1 MSVHK
6 KLPVLIKGD
15 GEMKNIKG
23 IISLVICIALALSM
37 TLTSQAATI
46 ASLVAAV
53 GTDVDRTVQVTV
65 NYNSPEEAQES
76 TLLVVK
82 KGVSIVTAKQ
92 EEIHYID
99 QKKVNGNSVTYYLKL
114 AQNDRIGQYDL
125 YVGGTKV
132 DAPAKTEINF
142 DMDSTTTIKFVNE
155 DGVEIASPI
164 MVSSEIGAT
173 INLGSYV
180 PETITYQTSIYA
192 KDESNPQTFVAESST
207 NYLTITYTYLSEKR
221 EQIRHNGVSY
231 DIVTDNLIYNG
242 DMSELLSDGSYTQVA
257 SWQGGYVNSVHNPLS
272 DRPYLSEGGGWRSTA
287 NHHFI
292 ITAATDTEMAYVT
305 TPALSTMENNE
316 QYPFKSDAS
325 EPYMASVLTSWMMDS
340 EDSGSYLKA
349 ESGKKY
355 YMSFE
360 MKATSTANVENVVGF
375 TAVSANGDAYKN
387 KIPGT
392 NGDITTL
399 TSVLDGGIGRGR
411 YTTTANNWVTVD
423 TVATAKS
430 NGYFMFQLGWAHE
443 WGQVSLRNFE
453 IYEIEPSA
461 TNKEITVTYTINGQ
475 KVDERTETIDTSS
488 VTRATFEEYYYRKNG
503 TNTLYYAP
511 EQRISEDSVV
521 EMTLLENWGNY
532 EVGDTISTDT
542 AVYRVVSGNI
552 VPNGDF
558 AHGMNGW
565 YSRANT
571 TPPETYSVTTTDKP
585 TGVKRAALS
594 TGAGNNESTNS
605 IKQAWDI
612 EKGET
617 YYYSLWVKAGDQW
630 HGMGQSASP
639 TTESQDLVANGGFGT
654 SGSWSQKSGIF
665 TATNEYLVF
674 FEGWATVGVAEVE
687 VYKIEE
693 DASQAA
699 TTTVKFVASDDK
711 TELQASVEIAG
722 IIGSVIDLTDISLVP
737 ETIIYNGEI
746 YSKDATNAAS
756 YTVKSSADVVEVT
769 YSRDSVKT
777 IEPVS
782 AVVIGD
788 NLPILPMVLKAKT
801 GAGMDTTVKVKEW
814 DLSGLKTGTNT
825 IYGIAEDT
833 EVKAMAT
840 VTVLESTF
848 ELEDAASTTNGSGN
862 ILTFPV
868 SLKNEF
874 YVEFDFKSTNI
885 TNNWIYISKDG
896 ALWGAGQIGIGTN
909 NDDTGAL
916 KAQPNDVEL
925 TKLSTGTVYRM
936 LVKGNASTDTYDLTV
951 YNTETGEKIA
961 FAEKRGFRTASDAI
975 NSINLCTN
983 GGGAYT
989 LSNIKVNAAES
1000 DVETY
1005 TVRVVCGNT
1014 ELDEFTGITTPDSK
1028 KGYNSQVV
1036 YPNTRVPHYEGY
1048 VFKNK
1053 TVSGSTVTLNYEET
1067 TEGNFFDNVANDTK
1081 FVSLNMLGAHDAF
1094 TASIASGSNAKLDAA
1109 GYLQGDAGTNAA
1121 IPSSRLSSVSTSTVN
1136 MSRAQSQDA
1145 LELLSSGVRYFDIRL
1160 SRSDTSAQKGWLFPT
1175 TIPHTNSVFY
1185 TTHGLLSD
1193 EFKPIAYTIA
1203 QWAKEHPG
1211 EIIVLDF
1218 QEMWDA
1224 TSSIGSSGDSIAQSW
1239 RDLNSL
1245 LDETGINAFV
1255 KLDNNSDLSKVTY
1268 GELTENG
1275 TKAGIV
1281 LFGRAVATNDNIG
1294 KFILRGTTSTAFD
1307 GKMYSNY
1314 DKGGASVSASSL
1326 DATYINAQV
1335 NHAYTESGT
1344 VNEMYRVMQAISS
1357 TTNLINKAAADN
1369 TFIAG
1374 AVKTNPIWLTTLPV
1388 IMVNDATVNTRDLV
1402 DILKSCNV
1410 PVDVTLNFSIGGEV
1424 VDNGTTKMMVGTLF
1438 TGGVAGAVYSGA
1450 NGNYAVT
1457 ESLTGE
1463 IPVPYNGSIT
1473 LSVEKQLTG
1482 YNVTIDGKTTV
1493 EYEQVTL
1500 PASGVAYFNVETSEI
1515 YKPAETITLTGDVV
1529 LISFNSLGLTMIDGA
1544 QVRIGS
1550 GVDNEGKVDA
1560 ESGLRFITI
1569 VERADTIAALMGTV
1583 EMEMGV
1589 EVTAEKS
1596 SEPPVVI
1603 KAQKWQVEDTVF
1615 TSAITDLAETNYNRR
1630 FTATPYIK
1638 IGEKVFYGESVTR
1651 SVYQVA
1657 AGLLIKGDLDDSYK
1671 DENNEMT
1678 EILIKVLNAYVN
1690 QTGVRLTLSD
1700 ATESAQLTARTEEE
1714 RIGAY
1719 TGDAFFTVGETSYSE
1734 GKYTVTLTA
1743 IGKAKIDV
1751 DLFNEYVRINNN
1763 NSLVSPVTT
1772 ITDNGDGTYTLVFD
1786 YANIKK

>member
-99 QKKVNGNSVTYYLKL
+99 QKKVDGNSVTYYLKL

-142 DMDSTTTIKFVNE
+142 DMDSTTTIKFIKE

-192 KDESNPQTFVAESST
+192 KDTSNPSTFVAESST

-257 SWQGGYVNSVHNPLS
+257 SWQGGYVNGSHKPLS
-272 DRPYLSEGGGWRSTA
+272 DRPYLSEGGGWRSTT

-292 ITAATDTEMAYVT
+292 INAATDTEMAYVT

-316 QYPFKSDAS
+316 QYPFKSDAN
-325 EPYMASVLTSWMMDS
+325 EAYMASVLTSWMMDS

-349 ESGKKY
+349 ESGKVY

-360 MKATSTANVENVVGF
+360 MKATSTANVDNVVGF
-375 TAVSANGDAYKN
+375 TAVSANGDSYKN

-399 TSVLDGGIGRGR
+399 TSVLDKGIGRGR
-411 YTTTANNWVTVD
+411 YITTANNWVTVD

-430 NGYFMFQLGWAHE
+430 DGYFMFQLGWAHE

-475 KVDERTETIDTSS
+475 KVEESTETIDTSS

-521 EMTLLENWGNY
+521 EMTLLENQGNY
-532 EVGDTISTDT
+532 KEGDTISTDT

-585 TGVKRAALS
+585 TGTARAALS
-594 TGAGNNESTNS
+594 TGAGGATSTNS
-605 IKQAWDI
+605 IRQAWDI

-617 YYYSLWVKAGDQW
+617 YYYSLWVKAGDEW
-630 HGMGQSASP
+630 HGLGQSASP

-674 FEGWATVGVAEVE
+674 FEGWGSVGVAEVE

-711 TELQASVEIAG
+711 KELQASVEIAG

-777 IEPVS
+777 IEPAS

-788 NLPILPMVLKAKT
+788 NLPVLPMVLNAKT

-833 EVKAMAT
+833 EVKPTAT

-848 ELEDAASTTNGSGN
+848 ELENAESTTNGAGN
-862 ILTFPV
+862 VLNFPV

-885 TNNWIYISKDG
+885 KNNWIYISKDG

-936 LVKGNASTDTYDLTV
+936 LVRGDASKDTYDLTV
-951 YNTETGEKIA
+951 YNTETSEEIVSVTG
-961 FAEKRGFRTASDAI
+961 RGFRTASDAI

-989 LSNIKVNAAES
+989 LSNIKVNASKS

-1005 TVRVVCGNT
+1005 TVKVVCGNA
-1014 ELDEFTGITTPDSK
+1014 ELDEFTAITTPDSK
-1028 KGYNSQVV
+1028 KGYNNQVV
-1036 YPNTRVPHYEGY
+1036 YPDTRVPHYEGY

-1053 TVSGSTVTLNYEET
+1053 TVSGSTVTLNYEEA

-1094 TASIASGSNAKLDAA
+1094 TAGISTSSAKYDAA
-1109 GYLQGDAGTNAA
+1109 GILQGDSGSKAAVPGLFGSATTSVNA
-1121 IPSSRLSSVSTSTVN
+1121 
-1136 MSRAQSQDA
+1136 SRAQTQDA
-1145 LELLSSGVRYFDIRL
+1145 LELLNSGVRYFDIRL
-1160 SRSDTSAQKGWLFPT
+1160 SRSDKTARAGFLNMT
-1175 TIPHTNSVFY
+1175 TIQHTNSVFY
-1185 TTHGLLSD
+1185 TTHGMLSD

-1203 QWAKEHPG
+1203 QWATEHPG

-1224 TSSIGSSGDSIAQSW
+1224 TSSTGTNGDSVAQSW
-1239 RDLNSL
+1239 RDLNAIL
-1245 LDETGINAFV
+1245 EETGINAFV
-1255 KLDNNSDLSKVTY
+1255 KLDNNSDLSQVTY
-1268 GELTENG
+1268 GNLTENG

-1314 DKGGASVSASSL
+1314 DKGGASVSSSAL
-1326 DATYINAQV
+1326 NLTYINAQV

-1344 VNEMYRVMQAISS
+1344 VTNMYRVMQAISS
-1357 TTNLINKAAADN
+1357 SANLINKAGADN
-1369 TFIAG
+1369 TFIAN
-1374 AVKTNPIWLTTLPV
+1374 AVKTNPTYLTTLPV
-1388 IMVNDATVNTRDLV
+1388 IMVNDATVNTGDLLTT
-1402 DILKSCNV
+1402 LKSCNE

-1424 VDNGTTKMMVGTLF
+1424 VDSGTTKMMVGTLF
-1438 TGGVAGAVYSGA
+1438 TGGVTGAVYSGA
-1450 NGNYAVT
+1450 NGDYTVI

-1473 LSVEKQLTG
+1473 LNVEKKLTG

-1493 EYEQVTL
+1493 EYEQFTL
-1500 PASGVAYFNVETSEI
+1500 PASGVAYFNVGTNEI
-1515 YKPAETITLTGDVV
+1515 YKPAETITLTGDIV
-1529 LISFNSLGLTMIDGA
+1529 LISFNSLGLNMVDGA

-1550 GVDNEGKVDA
+1550 GVDNEGKIDA

-1569 VERADTIAALMGTV
+1569 VEHTDTIAALMGTV

-1596 SEPPVVI
+1596 SDPPVVI

-1657 AGLLIKGDLDDSYK
+1657 AGLLMRGDVDDSYE

-1678 EILIKVLNAYVN
+1678 EILVKVLNAYVN

-1700 ATESAQLTARTEEE
+1700 ATESAQLTARTEEG

-1743 IGKAKIDV
+1743 AGKAKIDV
-1751 DLFNEYVRINNN
+1751 NLFNEYVRINNN
-1763 NSLVSPVTT
+1763 NSLVSAHTT

-1786 YANIKK
+1786 YANVKE